1 MSQSPG
7 RSWRGSA
14 LRLSLACDLAEV
26 LPAIRAV
33 RGFLA
38 EQGLGVK
45 ELAACELALAEA
57 CNNAINYAS
66 DVAKTQPVE
75 VEAICNTTGIEL
87 RVNDHTAGFDWP
99 KRVALPEV
107 ESERGRGLFLIQSLM
122 DKSEYFRGC
131 QENLL
136 RLRKNRLP
144 GVEGRAAELLSPEE
158 MSRKLT
164 ESEQIINDM
173 AEELSSCYESL
184 SAIFRYSAEQG

>member
-1 MSQSPG
+1 MSESPG
-7 RSWRGSA
+7 RSWRGIA

-38 EQGLGVK
+38 EQGLGEK

-66 DVAKTQPVE
+66 DVAKAKPVE
-75 VEAICNTTGIEL
+75 VEAICNSTGIEL
-87 RVNDHTAGFDWP
+87 RVNDHTPGFDWP
-99 KRVALPEV
+99 QRVELPGV
-107 ESERGRGLFLIQSLM
+107 ESERGRGLFLIHSLM
-122 DKSEYFRGC
+122 DSSEYFRGC

-144 GVEGRAAELLSPEE
+144 GADSAAAPGPSTQGG
-158 MSRKLT
+158 SRKLAA
-164 ESEQIINDM
+164 SEPVI
-173 AEELSSCYESL
+173 SH
-184 SAIFRYSAEQG
+184 